1 MAMSSI
7 EITQA
12 ISQIS
17 ELFDLALN
25 GEEIIITENKKP
37 LLKLVLFRQKQSQ
50 RPALFG
56 TDKGIISITDDFD
69 DPLEEFHD

>member
-25 GEEIIITENKKP
+25 GEEIIITENKK
-37 LLKLVLFRQKQSQ
+37 
-50 RPALFG
+50 
-56 TDKGIISITDDFD
+56 
-69 DPLEEFHD
+69 